1 VLATAE
7 QQVAAIQQ
15 RFTNDIQ
22 RTLREAI
29 AGSESELSP
38 LLRYHLGWEAK
49 NGDPSTKGG
58 GKALRPVLC
67 LTACDLAGGD
77 WREALPAAAA
87 LELVHNFSLV
97 HDDIQDRD
105 MTRRGRETLWAIHG
119 ESAAVSAGNAM
130 RVIADKTLMFLAN
143 TKLAPHVVVE
153 VAADLTQRYLEMIE
167 GQYMDMSFESSNDV
181 TVDQYLDMIGRKTGA
196 LIESAMY
203 MGALVATS
211 DAKTAGTFGTCGRW
225 LGLAF
230 QIRDDYL
237 GVWGDPCATGKA
249 VGADIR
255 RKKKSMPIVH
265 LFQQSA
271 GEDRSWLGKAYAGQG
286 EVEEKDV
293 ERILEMLDQF
303 GTLEHVA
310 TAASTHA
317 AKAVEEIR
325 TTGLSGKVEQ
335 TVKAMAE
342 FFVTRER

>member
-1 VLATAE
+1 MLATAE
-7 QQVAAIQQ
+7 QQVAAIQK

-38 LLRYHLGWEAK
+38 LLRYHLGWETK
-49 NGDPSTKGG
+49 NGNPSTESG

-119 ESAAVSAGNAM
+119 EPIAISAGNAM
-130 RVIADKTLMFLAN
+130 RVIADKTLMLLAN

-167 GQYMDMSFESSNDV
+167 GQYMDMSFESSDDV

-203 MGALVATS
+203 MGALVATG
-211 DAKTAGTFGTCGRW
+211 DTKAAGAFGACGRR

-237 GVWGDPCATGKA
+237 GVWGDPSATGKA

-255 RKKKSMPIVH
+255 RKKKSMPVVH
-265 LFQQSA
+265 LFQQSE
-271 GEDRSWLGKAYAGQG
+271 GEDRSWLDQAYAGQD
-286 EVEEKDV
+286 EVKGKDV
-293 ERILEMLDQF
+293 ERILKMLDQF

-310 TAASTHA
+310 AAASTHA

-325 TTGLSGKVEQ
+325 TTGLSDEVER